1 MEHSITI
8 LWRIFVMFLLMICGF
23 VLSKLGFF
31 DEKTTGKLSAILT
44 KFIIPAS
51 IVASFVRKFN
61 THEALSFFSAFG
73 IDMLFF
79 ILSALIASLIFR
91 EREGSM
97 HKDLRMC
104 SIFVNNGFFAL
115 PLISAL
121 YGDFGIFI
129 GSAHLS
135 CMHVFLWT
143 YGIYLY
149 KGKSGVSVKSAL
161 INPGLIATAIGS
173 VIFIS
178 SGLLPTEAMDFLK
191 SNSITSSLGNSVYE
205 VLNMLKAVN
214 TPLAMLVAGAW
225 LEKAG
230 IKRSVADFSVWKASI
245 VRMIIIPLFLLGV
258 IFLIPIS
265 HDIKTIIMLG
275 SCAPTA
281 VIAATF
287 SQLNDADY
295 VFCTKV
301 ITVTTLLSAITMPL
315 FVVVLS
321 FIK

>member
-1 MEHSITI
+1 
-8 LWRIFVMFLLMICGF
+8 MFLLMVCGF
-23 VLSKLGFF
+23 ILSKLGFF

-51 IVASFVRKFN
+51 IVASFVRDFN
-61 THEALSFFSAFG
+61 KQEAISFFSAFG
-73 IDMLFF
+73 IDMMFF
-79 ILSALIASLIFR
+79 ILSAIIASLLFR
-91 EREGSM
+91 NKGDLSHR
-97 HKDLRMC
+97 DLRMC

-121 YGDFGIFI
+121 FGDYGIFI

-143 YGIYLY
+143 YGTYLY
-149 KGKSGVSVKSAL
+149 KGKSGVSIKSAL
-161 INPGLIATAIGS
+161 INPGLIATLIGS

-178 SGLLPTEAMDFLK
+178 LGVIPHSTLLALK
-191 SNSITSSLGNSVYE
+191 ENSFTSSLGNSFYE
-205 VLNMLKAVN
+205 VLTMLKNVN

-230 IKRSVADFSVWKASI
+230 IKRSISDISVWKVSV
-245 VRMIIIPLFLLGV
+245 VRMIVIPIILLGV
-258 IFLIPIS
+258 IFIIPVS

-281 VIAATF
+281 IIAATF

-301 ITVTTLLSAITMPL
+301 ITVTTLISAITMPL
-315 FVVVLS
+315 FVVLLS
-321 FIK
+321 FI

>member
-23 VLSKLGFF
+23 ILSKLDFF

-61 THEALSFFSAFG
+61 TKEAMSFFSAFG
-73 IDMLFF
+73 VDMLFF
-79 ILSALIASLIFR
+79 ILSAVIASFVFR
-91 EREGSM
+91 KKPDGIHR
-97 HKDLRMC
+97 DLRMC
-104 SIFVNNGFFAL
+104 TIFVNNGFFAL

-121 YGDFGIFI
+121 FGDFGIFI

-143 YGIYLY
+143 YGTFLY
-149 KGKSGVSVKSAL
+149 KGKEGISIKSAL
-161 INPGLIATAIGS
+161 LNPGLIATAVGS
-173 VIFIS
+173 VIFIL
-178 SGLLPTEAMDFLK
+178 SGILPTSTMNFLNT
-191 SNSITSSLGNSVYE
+191 NSFASSFGDSIYE
-205 VLNMLKAVN
+205 VLNMLKGVN

-230 IKRSVADFSVWKASI
+230 IKRSVSDLSVWKASV
-245 VRMIIIPLFLLGV
+245 VRMIVIPLMLLFV
-258 IFLIPIS
+258 IYFIPIS

-281 VIAATF
+281 IIAATF

-301 ITVTTLLSAITMPL
+301 ITVTTLISAITMPL
-315 FVVVLS
+315 FVILLS
-321 FIK
+321 FI

>member
-8 LWRIFVMFLLMICGF
+8 LWRIFVMYLLMICGF
-23 VLSKLGFF
+23 ILSKLGFF

-61 THEALSFFSAFG
+61 SKEAISFFSAFG

-79 ILSALIASLIFR
+79 ILSAVIASIIFR
-91 EREGSM
+91 KQD
-97 HKDLRMC
+97 HKPYRDLRMC
-104 SIFVNNGFFAL
+104 TIFVNNGFFAL

-121 YGDFGIFI
+121 FGDFGIFI

-143 YGIYLY
+143 YGTYLY
-149 KGKSGVSVKSAL
+149 KGRTGISIKSAL
-161 INPGLIATAIGS
+161 INPGLIATAIGA

-178 SGLLPTEAMDFLK
+178 SGILPKTTLGFLQTNGFT
-191 SNSITSSLGNSVYE
+191 SAFGNSIYE
-205 VLNMLKAVN
+205 VLNMLKTVN

-245 VRMIIIPLFLLGV
+245 VRMIVIPAILLGV
-258 IFLIPIS
+258 IYFIPIS
-265 HDIKTIIMLG
+265 NDIKTVIMLG

-281 VIAATF
+281 IIAATF
-287 SQLNDADY
+287 SQLNNADY

-301 ITVTTLLSAITMPL
+301 ITVTTLISAITMPL

-321 FIK
+321 LF

>member
-61 THEALSFFSAFG
+61 TDEALSFFSAFG

-79 ILSALIASLIFR
+79 IFSALIASFIFR
-91 EREGSM
+91 KKDGSPFR
-97 HKDLRMC
+97 DLRMC

-121 YGDFGIFI
+121 FGDFGIFI

-143 YGIYLY
+143 YGTFLY
-149 KGKSGVSVKSAL
+149 KGKSGISVKSAL
-161 INPGLIATAIGS
+161 INPGLIATLIGS
-173 VIFIS
+173 VIFVS
-178 SGLLPTEAMDFLK
+178 SGILPNSVLSFIETNGFVSSL
-191 SNSITSSLGNSVYE
+191 SNSILE
-205 VLNMLKAVN
+205 VLNMLKGVN

-230 IKRSVADFSVWKASI
+230 IKRSISDLAVWKASA
-245 VRMIIIPLFLLGV
+245 VRMIVIPAILLGV
-258 IFLIPIS
+258 IYFIPIS
-265 HDIKTIIMLG
+265 NDIKTIIMLG
-275 SCAPTA
+275 SSAPTA
-281 VIAATF
+281 IIAATF
-287 SQLNDADY
+287 SQLNNADY

-301 ITVTTLLSAITMPL
+301 ITVTTLISAITMPL
-315 FVVVLS
+315 FVVVISLL
-321 FIK
+321 

>member
-23 VLSKLGFF
+23 ILSKLGFF

-51 IVASFVRKFN
+51 IVASFIRDFN
-61 THEALSFFSAFG
+61 KGEAISFFSAFG

-79 ILSALIASLIFR
+79 IISALVASLIFKKQSNMSHR
-91 EREGSM
+91 
-97 HKDLRMC
+97 DFRMC

-121 YGDFGIFI
+121 FGDYGIFI

-143 YGIYLY
+143 YGTYLY
-149 KGKSGVSVKSAL
+149 KGKSGISIKSAL
-161 INPGLIATAIGS
+161 INPGLIATLIGS

-178 SGLLPTEAMDFLK
+178 SGIIPQSALLSLK
-191 SNSITSSLGNSVYE
+191 ENSFVSSLGNSFIE
-205 VLNMLKAVN
+205 VLTMLKGVN

-230 IKRSVADFSVWKASI
+230 IKRSISDLSVWKVSFA
-245 VRMIIIPLFLLGV
+245 RMIIIPLVLLLV
-258 IFLIPIS
+258 IFLIPVS
-265 HDIKTIIMLG
+265 NDIKTIIMLG
-275 SCAPTA
+275 SCSPTA
-281 VIAATF
+281 IIAATF

-301 ITVTTLLSAITMPL
+301 ITVTTIISAVTMPL
-315 FVVVLS
+315 FVMLLS
-321 FIK
+321 LL